1 MKKLIPVLAV
11 IMLVPFVLCSCFAQ
25 QAKSMSLSYEEI
37 EFHVGDTKHISVT
50 IEPDGADAGKI
61 SWSSS
66 DNKIVTVDDG
76 TITGKSKGTAVVTAE
91 SESGLKRLCNV
102 TVLDKEIESVTL
114 SESSTSVKKGS
125 RIQLEAK
132 VKPVDAP
139 SDNLVWSSSDPKI
152 ASVDSNGMVLGEN
165 EGIATITCEAENGK
179 KATCA
184 VTVKDNN
191 QNATIPATESYTK
204 STEPTN
210 QDGTKKSESS
220 KNSKSSSSA
229 SSKSDESHNSGFI
242 LPYSSERRLSV
253 SEVSG
258 LGGDVAQD
266 AINEIYARH
275 GYVFR
280 TQSIQQYYESQSW
293 YHKNYNFS
301 ESDLS
306 DIESY
311 NIGLLRKYN

>member
-1 MKKLIPVLAV
+1 MKKLIPVLAM
-11 IMLVPFVLCSCFAQ
+11 IMLVPFVICSCFAQ
-25 QAKSMSLSYEEI
+25 QAKSMKLSYEEI
-37 EFHVGDTKHISVT
+37 EFRVGDTKHISVT
-50 IEPDGADAGKI
+50 IEPEGADAGKI

-91 SESGLKRLCNV
+91 SESGLKKLCNV

-114 SESSTSVKKGS
+114 SESSTSVKQGGK
-125 RIQLEAK
+125 IQLEAK
-132 VKPVDAP
+132 VEPVDAP
-139 SDNLVWSSSDPKI
+139 SDNLVWSSSDPKV
-152 ASVDSNGMVLGEN
+152 ASVDGNGMVLGES
-165 EGIATITCEAENGK
+165 EGVVTITCESANGK
-179 KATCA
+179 KATCT

-191 QNATIPATESYTK
+191 TNATVPATESYTK
-204 STEPTN
+204 STDPTKS
-210 QDGTKKSESS
+210 DDAKRSESS
-220 KNSKSSSSA
+220 KGS
-229 SSKSDESHNSGFI
+229 SSKSDENRSNGFI
-242 LPYSSERRLSV
+242 FPHSSQRKLTV
-253 SEVSG
+253 DEVTG

-275 GYVFR
+275 GYVFK
-280 TQSIQQYYESQSW
+280 TKSIQKYYESRSW

-306 DIESY
+306 EIESY

>member
-1 MKKLIPVLAV
+1 MKKLIPVLAM
-11 IMLVPFVLCSCFAQ
+11 IMLVPFVICSCFVQ
-25 QAKSMSLSYEEI
+25 QAKSMKLSYEEI
-37 EFHVGDTKHISVT
+37 EFHMGDTKHISVT
-50 IEPDGADAGKI
+50 IEPEGADAGKI

-76 TITGKSKGTAVVTAE
+76 TITGKSRGTAVVTAE
-91 SESGLKRLCNV
+91 SESGLKKLCNV

-114 SESSTSVKKGS
+114 SESSTSVKQGGK
-125 RIQLEAK
+125 IQLEAK

-139 SDNLVWSSSDPKI
+139 SDNLVWSSSDPKV
-152 ASVDSNGMVLGEN
+152 ASVDGNGMVLGES
-165 EGIATITCEAENGK
+165 EGVVTITCESANGK
-179 KATCA
+179 KATCT

-191 QNATIPATESYTK
+191 MNATESYTK
-204 STEPTN
+204 STEPT
-210 QDGTKKSESS
+210 KSDDAKRHEGSNSS
-220 KNSKSSSSA
+220 
-229 SSKSDESHNSGFI
+229 SSKSDESRNNGFI
-242 LPYSSERRLSV
+242 FPHSSQRKLTV
-253 SEVSG
+253 DEVTG

-275 GYVFR
+275 GYVFK
-280 TQSIQQYYESQSW
+280 TKSIQKYYESRSW

-306 DIESY
+306 EIESY

>member
-11 IMLVPFVLCSCFAQ
+11 IMLVPFVICSCFTQ
-25 QAKSMSLSYEEI
+25 QAKSMKLSYEEI

-50 IEPDGADAGKI
+50 IEPEGADAGKI

-91 SESGLKRLCNV
+91 SESGLKKLCNV

-114 SESSTSVKKGS
+114 SESSTSVKQGS
-125 RIQLEAK
+125 KIQLEAK

-139 SDNLVWSSSDPKI
+139 SDNLVWSSSDPKV
-152 ASVDSNGMVLGEN
+152 ASVDGNGMVLGES
-165 EGIATITCEAENGK
+165 EGIATITCESANGK
-179 KATCA
+179 KATCT

-191 QNATIPATESYTK
+191 MNATVPATESNTK
-204 STEPTN
+204 STEPTKSDN
-210 QDGTKKSESS
+210 TKKAESS
-220 KNSKSSSSA
+220 NSS
-229 SSKSDESHNSGFI
+229 SSKSDESRNSGFI
-242 LPYSSERRLSV
+242 LPYSSQRKLTV
-253 SEVSG
+253 GEVSG

-280 TQSIQQYYESQSW
+280 TKSIQKYYDSQSW

-306 DIESY
+306 EIESY

>member
-1 MKKLIPVLAV
+1 MKKLIPVLAM
-11 IMLVPFVLCSCFAQ
+11 IMLVPFVICSCFVQ
-25 QAKSMSLSYEEI
+25 QAKSMKLSYEEI

-50 IEPDGADAGKI
+50 IEPEGADAGKI

-76 TITGKSKGTAVVTAE
+76 TITGKSRGTAVVTAE
-91 SESGLKRLCNV
+91 SENGLKKLCNV

-114 SESSTSVKKGS
+114 SESSTSVKQGGK
-125 RIQLEAK
+125 IQLEAK

-139 SDNLVWSSSDPKI
+139 SDNLVWSSSDPKV
-152 ASVDSNGMVLGEN
+152 ASVDGNGMVLGES
-165 EGIATITCEAENGK
+165 EGIVTITCESANGK
-179 KATCA
+179 KATCT
-184 VTVKDNN
+184 VTVKGNN
-191 QNATIPATESYTK
+191 MNPTESYTK
-204 STEPTN
+204 STEPT
-210 QDGTKKSESS
+210 KSDDAKRHEGSNSS
-220 KNSKSSSSA
+220 
-229 SSKSDESHNSGFI
+229 SSKSDENRNNGFI
-242 LPYSSERRLSV
+242 FPYSSQRKLTV
-253 SEVSG
+253 DEVTG

-275 GYVFR
+275 GYVFK
-280 TQSIQQYYESQSW
+280 TKSIQKYYESRSW

-306 DIESY
+306 EIESY

>member
-1 MKKLIPVLAV
+1 MKKLIPVMAI
-11 IMLVPFVLCSCFAQ
+11 IMLVPFVLCSCFTK
-25 QAKSMSLSYEEI
+25 QAESISLNYEEI

-50 IEPDGADAGKI
+50 IEPEGADAGKI

-66 DNKIVTVDDG
+66 DNKIVAVDDG

-102 TVLDKEIESVTL
+102 TVLDKEIEGVTL

-139 SDNLVWSSSDPKI
+139 SDSLTWTSSKPEV
-152 ASVDSNGMVLGEN
+152 ASVDSNGMVLGES
-165 EGIATITCEAENGK
+165 EGIATITCESENGK
-179 KATCA
+179 KATCT
-184 VTVKDNN
+184 VTVKDNSKK
-191 QNATIPATESYTK
+191 ATVPSTESYTQPAESK
-204 STEPTN
+204 RDNDSSYSSNTN
-210 QDGTKKSESS
+210 RYNES
-220 KNSKSSSSA
+220 
-229 SSKSDESHNSGFI
+229 FI
-242 LPYSSERRLSV
+242 IPYSSDRKLSL
-253 SEVSG
+253 SEISG
-258 LGGDVAQD
+258 LSGEEAQA

-275 GYVFR
+275 GYIFK
-280 TQSIQQYYESQSW
+280 TKSIQKYYERQSW

-301 ESDLS
+301 ESDFS

-311 NIGLLRKYN
+311 NIALLRNSN